1 MKKVF
6 LLFAA
11 LSLGMSAFSAT
22 YIIKDGK
29 LQNGVVCGTQDWKD
43 GKDLVTASTLTENA
57 GGYMTYNR
65 ADNAVGCRL
74 DLDPSVFN
82 LHLTGLN
89 IVFEYELPHS
99 AMIYSEELAGNEG
112 VSTELKDKPVFT
124 IVCASEVGNDFKF
137 RYFVD
142 AKANGSAAQSVHI
155 CRIPVDGKFNP
166 DAEKGFV
173 KYEGYTFP
181 KTDEKVNSIYITYM
195 RELARNLNDNIEPAK
210 IKNLYFYAP
219 SDFQP
224 FYGESFDYPNIW
236 DEAPSVFTSNIET
249 EDDMTDLT
257 PVFNDAP
264 KCYQSGNQYF
274 KVYNYDD
281 TGLNEFD
288 ERNVFSLKTMM
299 LYENLET
306 NWTGSDGSGIL
317 TSELFHGLLIE
328 KAAKT
333 NAIPKNAYVALENI
347 ELPENYEGDQLQVA
361 CIAKAV
367 PKYYNYPLA
376 DNDLPIYYKFD
387 NQEDTLKLFGDSLL
401 QMLYTRE
408 VNTLTI
414 PSGAKSISIIFKQNP
429 KAGYYVDN
437 LTLAVNWT
445 TSVADVNG
453 EDKTLSVY
461 PNPVQNEIAFS
472 GIEDVK
478 TVEIVSLN
486 GAVEAFPIVDGKV
499 NVAKLAAGEY
509 VIVVNKTISGKFI
522 KK

>member
-29 LQNGVVCGTQDWKD
+29 LQNGVVCGAQDWKD
-43 GKDLVTASTLTENA
+43 GKDLVTASTLTENP
-57 GGYMTYNR
+57 GGYMTINR

-74 DLDPSVFN
+74 DLDPSIFN

-112 VSTELKDKPVFT
+112 VSTELKDKPTFN

-137 RYFVD
+137 RLFADIY
-142 AKANGSAAQSVHI
+142 AKESAAQSVHI
-155 CRIPVDGKFNP
+155 CRLPVDGKFNP
-166 DAEKGFV
+166 EAEKGFV
-173 KYEGYTFP
+173 KYESYTFP
-181 KTDEKVNSIYITYM
+181 KSDDKVNTIYITYM
-195 RELARNLNDNIEPAK
+195 RELAHNMNDNIEPAK

-224 FYGESFDYPNIW
+224 FFGESFDYPNVW
-236 DEAPSVFTSNIET
+236 EEMPSVFTSNIET
-249 EDDMTDLT
+249 EDMTDLA
-257 PVFNDAP
+257 PVFDNAP
-264 KCYQSGNQYF
+264 NCFQSGNHIF
-274 KVYNYDD
+274 KVYNFDD
-281 TGLNEFD
+281 TGYNEFD

-299 LYENLET
+299 LYENLDL

-317 TSELFHGLLIE
+317 SSELFHGLLVE
-328 KAAKT
+328 KSAKT
-333 NAIPKNAYVALENI
+333 NVIPKNAYIALENI
-347 ELPENYEGDQLQVA
+347 ELPEKYEGDQLQVA

-367 PKYYNYPLA
+367 SKFYSYPLS

-408 VNTLTI
+408 LNNITI

-429 KAGYYVDN
+429 KASYFVDN

-445 TSVADVNG
+445 TSVADVDG
-453 EDKTLSVY
+453 ETKTLSVY

-472 GIEDVK
+472 GIEDIK
-478 TVEIVSLN
+478 SVEVISLN
-486 GAVEAFPIVDGKV
+486 GAVEAFPVVDGKV